1 MTKENLT
8 QLRLQFLTNATER
21 YDELDEVAMALDGGC
36 RWIQLRMK
44 DADDDKVI
52 AVGRAAA
59 RLCHARGAVLII
71 DDRVAFCHAIGAD
84 GVHLGRHDMPV
95 DEARRLLG
103 AGAIIGAT
111 VNTPDDLRR
120 AAVAGADYAGCGPFR
135 FTTTKARLAP
145 ILGLEGYERLVKVR
159 DGLGRPLPLVAI
171 GGITIADVPSLMS
184 TGVDGVAISGCVVRA
199 AEPVGAMR
207 SLCLQQI
214 EHPRE

>member
-71 DDRVAFCHAIGAD
+71 DDRVALCHAIGAD

-120 AAVAGADYAGCGPFR
+120 AAAAGADYAGCGPFR

-199 AEPVGAMR
+199 AEPVGAML
-207 SLCLQQI
+207 SLCRAM
-214 EHPRE
+214 EEVG

>member
-1 MTKENLT
+1 MMTKENLT

-71 DDRVAFCHAIGAD
+71 DDRVALCHAIGAD

-120 AAVAGADYAGCGPFR
+120 AAAAGADYAGCGPFR

-171 GGITIADVPSLMS
+171 GGINIADVPSLMS
-184 TGVDGVAISGCVVRA
+184 TGVDGVAISGCVVRS

-207 SLCLQQI
+207 RLCRAM
-214 EHPRE
+214 EEVG

>member
-71 DDRVAFCHAIGAD
+71 DDRVALCHAIGAD

-120 AAVAGADYAGCGPFR
+120 AAAAGADYAGCGPFR

-207 SLCLQQI
+207 SLCRAM
-214 EHPRE
+214 EEVG